1 MSRLPLRATR
11 PATLFPYTTLF
22 RSRTQGRE
30 RRRDGVVAE
39 GDALAQCDR
48 RGLVVDAECEQAH
61 GWRAAGAEGRNR
73 RSCVQA
79 LAISSLDLRPTFY
92 GPVAPD
98 ARYAAFSPDR
108 KSVVSG
114 KSVSGR
120 VDSGGRRI
128 IKKKK

>member
-1 MSRLPLRATR
+1 MRISDWSSDVCSSDL
-11 PATLFPYTTLF
+11 
-22 RSRTQGRE
+22 
-30 RRRDGVVAE
+30 
-39 GDALAQCDR
+39 QCDR

-98 ARYAAFSPDR
+98 ARYAAFSPADPAVCHLPGAR
-108 KSVVSG
+108 SG
-114 KSVSGR
+114 AGEAAAGQRSTAPPRERTSAVAGKR
-120 VDSGGRRI
+120 WAIR
-128 IKKKK
+128 